1 MEAWRKRHMAR
12 IFFSLLI
19 ASFLAGLPLSTNPFL
34 VRADSLSDRIPTYST
49 THGTATAAELV
60 AAMDIPAEYVIS
72 SSLARASSVHQ
83 PVLNF
88 PLPLDTGRRYQVG
101 QAADNPYSHYGKNKY
116 ALDFTD
122 TVKESDGTIKDLTG
136 VENVAI
142 KAAAGGTILKFVWD
156 ETKNFDPNVD
166 KTQPGNYVI
175 IDHGDGFTTHYLHL
189 AYNSIPNHLRKVGNP
204 VEDGEFI
211 GYMGNT
217 GSSTE
222 THLHFAV
229 RYNGLGQGM
238 EAILDKT
245 VLAGRLITDYV
256 YAGYYPDPAD
266 FSDKRGSHVLHTI
279 DCLLSGFP
287 IRGTTYAA
295 ISTGNAADAPK
306 LNTEG
311 SLSTELDGLNTKQG
325 YDLVQLSV
333 TLRVPPGANRWL
345 VDYKF
350 LSEEYPE
357 YVGSIFN
364 DAFLIEEPYSKFEIL
379 SDSTIQAPYNVALD
393 PYGDLVCVNTVGVVG
408 MSPWRSLSTTY
419 DGGTA
424 TLTAGMFVPPGRDFI
439 TIVFSV
445 MDLGDP
451 VWDTTVFLDNFRFVT
466 PTHVTPLG
474 TTSFYAYVPSDQV
487 QVVFATDWKGS
498 DVIMTLTDPSGRII
512 DRDTAAPDLVH
523 DLGPDFETYTIF
535 EPAPGDWLVDLY
547 GADVPPDGED
557 VEFKLM
563 FSTVPPINL
572 PPVADAGPDQ
582 KLFVVPPA
590 TTTTVTLD
598 GSGSHDP
605 DGDPL
610 TYTWYWG
617 NSTADGA
624 SPTIELPLGTTPVVL
639 VVNDGTVDS
648 LPDTVN
654 VTVLIRATIDFDPDT
669 LNLKS
674 KGKHVTTY
682 IELPPGYDVTQID
695 ISSIRLNDTVPVLAK
710 PTQIGDYDKDGVLDL
725 MVKFDRAAVS
735 GVLTPGD
742 QVDVTMTG
750 EVAGLPFAS
759 TYTIR
764 VINQ

>member
-1 MEAWRKRHMAR
+1 MQVFRKRHTAK
-12 IFFSLLI
+12 IILSFFIVL
-19 ASFLAGLPLSTNPFL
+19 FLTGLFFNTNPCL
-34 VRADSLSDRIPTYST
+34 LQADSTPDRTPTLST
-49 THGTATAAELV
+49 THGTATAAEMV
-60 AAMDIPAEYVIS
+60 AAMDIPADLVIS

-88 PLPLDTGRRYQVG
+88 PLPLDTGRQYLLT
-101 QAADNPYSHYGKNKY
+101 QAANNPYSHYGKNKY

-122 TVKESDGTIKDLTG
+122 CVIEEDGTTKDLTG

-204 VEDGEFI
+204 VEDGELI

-217 GSSTE
+217 GSSSG

-229 RYNGLGQGM
+229 RYLGEGQGM

-245 VLAGRLITDYV
+245 MLGGRLIPDYV
-256 YAGYYPDPAD
+256 YNGYYPDPAD
-266 FSDKRGSHVLHTI
+266 FSDKKGAHVLHTL
-279 DCLLSGFP
+279 DCFFSGFP

-333 TLRVPPGANRWL
+333 TLRVPPEATGWL

-350 LSEEYPE
+350 LTEEYPE
-357 YVGSIFN
+357 YVGSIYN
-364 DAFLIEEPYSKFEIL
+364 DAVLVETPYSEFKIPG
-379 SDSTIQAPYNVALD
+379 DATIQAPNNVALD
-393 PYGDLVCVNTVGVVG
+393 PNGHMVSVNTADIIG
-408 MSPWRSLSTTY
+408 MSPWRSVSTTY

-424 TLTAGMFVPPGRDFI
+424 TLTAGKALPAGRKI
-439 TIVFSV
+439 VTIVFSV

-474 TTSFYAYVPSDQV
+474 TTSFYAYVPPDQV
-487 QVVFATDWKGS
+487 QVVFSTDWKGS
-498 DVIMTLTDPSGRII
+498 DVVMTLTDPNGRAIG
-512 DRDTAAPDLVH
+512 RHTVAPDVVH

-535 EPAPGDWLVDLY
+535 DPVPGDWLVDLY
-547 GADVPPDGED
+547 GADVPPEGED
-557 VEFKLM
+557 VEFKLI
-563 FSTVPPINL
+563 FSTVPPLNL

-582 KLFVVPPA
+582 KLFVIPPA
-590 TTTTVTLD
+590 TTAMVTLD
-598 GSGSHDP
+598 GSGSYDP
-605 DGDPL
+605 DDDPL

-617 NSTADGA
+617 NSTAYGA
-624 SPTIELPLGTTPVVL
+624 SPTMELPLGTTLIVL

-654 VTVLIRATIDFDPDT
+654 VTVMIPAVIDFDPDT

-674 KGKHVTTY
+674 KGNYVTAY
-682 IELPPGYDVTQID
+682 IELPPGYDATQID
-695 ISSIRLNDTVPVLAK
+695 VSSVSLNGTVPALTK
-710 PTQIGDYDKDGVLDL
+710 PTDIDDYDSDGIPDL
-725 MVKFDRAAVS
+725 MVKFDRAEVAS
-735 GVLTPGD
+735 LLTPGD
-742 QVDVTMTG
+742 QVVITITG
-750 EVAGLPFAS
+750 EVAGIAFQGS
-759 TYTIR
+759 DTIR
-764 VINQ
+764 VIK